1 MKTPITLVA
10 ALLMA
15 SSFIAHADELATVI
29 SSTPILEQVSVP
41 ATVCV
46 NRQVT
51 VQGEKSG
58 GGALLGAVAGGAVG
72 NAIGQGSGNAL
83 ATAIG
88 VIGGAMLGDS
98 VEGPPATS
106 TQTVQDCHQE
116 TRTETRTRAY
126 RVVYEYAGKRYE
138 IETAQPP
145 GPTIPVRVSP
155 AVPLSTAP
163 SAVHIGSTNWVSTA
177 ERTQPRV
184 KVRVSPVVISLG
196 HYHASPPHH
205 PHNRGQQPQEHR
217 RWENRIEQRPYAG
230 F

>member
-126 RVVYEYAGKRYE
+126 RVVYEYAGFPQRLRPC
-138 IETAQPP
+138 TLAPP
-145 GPTIPVRVSP
+145 TGSAR
-155 AVPLSTAP
+155 P
-163 SAVHIGSTNWVSTA
+163 SAH
-177 ERTQPRV
+177 
-184 KVRVSPVVISLG
+184 SLE
-196 HYHASPPHH
+196 SRSESVPS
-205 PHNRGQQPQEHR
+205 
-217 RWENRIEQRPYAG
+217 
-230 F
+230 